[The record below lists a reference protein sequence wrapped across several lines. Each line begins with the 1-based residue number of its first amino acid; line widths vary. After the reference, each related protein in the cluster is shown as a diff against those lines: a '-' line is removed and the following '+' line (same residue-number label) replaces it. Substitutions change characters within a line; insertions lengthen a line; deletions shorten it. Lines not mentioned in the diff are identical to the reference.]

1 MKIPKHQFL
10 KGALAGALIMLLC
23 ILGVSAVSQSIGA
36 LLPVFRHQFGLQ
48 QSERQEILTKLNQID
63 TIISN
68 HFLFQ
73 DEIDRQ
79 ALMDGI
85 FQGYVAGLGDPFSSY
100 YNVEQATRLMESTRG
115 QYVGVGAG
123 LSWDPSGSYVQ
134 IIRVFNDSP
143 AQAAGLKEGD
153 LLYQVDDQMISG
165 QDLNEIVSWVRGEDG
180 TEVVLHVIREGKQL
194 SIPITRGAVNV
205 QSVDFEMLPDQIGLI
220 RVSEFDM
227 VTIDQFEQALMT
239 LTEEGMEGL
248 IVDLRN
254 NPGGSIDTVVA
265 MLNLICPE
273 GPLVSTVTKDGI
285 AQVYESTGDHE
296 FVTPLVVLVNQFSA
310 SASEIFAGAV
320 QDYQVGTVLGTTTF
334 GKGIVQQLI
343 PLGDGTILRLTVA
356 EYFTPL
362 NRSIHHVGITP
373 DIEVEFQKDEAHP
386 EYDNQLEAAI
396 QYLLNHR

>member
-153 LLYQVDDQMISG
+153 LLYQVDDQMITG
-165 QDLNEIVSWVRGEDG
+165 QDLQEIVSWVRGEDG
-180 TEVVLHVIREGKQL
+180 TEVVLHVIREGEQL
-194 SIPITRGAVNV
+194 SIPITRGAVSV
-205 QSVDFEMLPDQIGLI
+205 QSVDYEMLEDQIGFI
-220 RVSEFDM
+220 RISEFDM
-227 VTIDQFEQALMT
+227 VTTEQFERALT
-239 LTEEGMEGL
+239 SLEEQGMLGL
-248 IVDLRN
+248 VVDLRN

-265 MLNLICPE
+265 ILDLICPK
-273 GPLVSTVTKDGI
+273 GPIVSTVTKDGV
-285 AQVYESTGDHE
+285 AMVYEGSGEHD
-296 FVTPLVVLVNQFSA
+296 FNTPLIVLVNQFSA

-320 QDYQVGTVLGTTTF
+320 QDYEVGQVLGTTTF

-362 NRSIHHVGITP
+362 NRSIHKTGITP
-373 DIEVEFQKDEAHP
+373 DIEVEFIRDEQHP
-386 EYDNQLEAAI
+386 ERDNQLEEAI
-396 QYLLNHR
+396 RVLLKNR